1 MKNTKLKLILI
12 PAAMATLVLSS
23 CQFKT
28 DFLKTDTISQTSEQ
42 SSVVNNSND
51 SSVAPF
57 DPNAQTSLPDSERND
72 FEYVINNNDKKRF
85 EFGKYYGFS
94 DGTCVTRNLA
104 FDNSSTDYNM
114 YSLSSGLRPN
124 ESTLEDFCNLYNIN
138 SDNTIAS
145 HTRNNMMTYHYPF
158 DKNAIKS
165 YSTPDATSYVIIETC
180 WSYQDGKWSRMNVE
194 DEIALNQGKSTL
206 SSDAILSIA
215 IELDNETKS
224 KAHYVFVSYGTPKDF
239 YIFNNGNK

>member
-94 DGTCVTRNLA
+94 DGT
-104 FDNSSTDYNM
+104 
-114 YSLSSGLRPN
+114 
-124 ESTLEDFCNLYNIN
+124 
-138 SDNTIAS
+138 
-145 HTRNNMMTYHYPF
+145 
-158 DKNAIKS
+158 
-165 YSTPDATSYVIIETC
+165 
-180 WSYQDGKWSRMNVE
+180 
-194 DEIALNQGKSTL
+194 
-206 SSDAILSIA
+206 
-215 IELDNETKS
+215 
-224 KAHYVFVSYGTPKDF
+224 
-239 YIFNNGNK
+239 